1 MTVRL
6 FDGVGS
12 QLEPCGFTPAWG
24 TNPLNVPV
32 DCQAA
37 MSLILHVE
45 QEADQNA
52 WYSFQF
58 RVCVAQWNESAT
70 GAECEA
76 AAPQP

>member
-1 MTVRL
+1 
-6 FDGVGS
+6 
-12 QLEPCGFTPAWG
+12 
-24 TNPLNVPV
+24 
-32 DCQAA
+32 